1 MFISG
6 FKKPKNQFGYFAFY
20 EKYRCPRNPL
30 FTTLSGHFF
39 WKTNLLFWFLKTD
52 VLKPKKPICFFGF

>member
-20 EKYRCPRNPL
+20 KKYRCPRNPL
-30 FTTLSGHFF
+30 FTILSGYFF
-39 WKTNLLFWFLKTD
+39 AKPICFFWFLKTGI
-52 VLKPKKPICFFGF
+52 LKPKNQFAFLGF